1 MMGLFLAEKN
11 QKGLFK
17 KIEKFL
23 RAIKI
28 SFNVSRII

>member
-23 RAIKI
+23 RMCRGSYEVLTK
-28 SFNVSRII
+28 R